1 LQNENSLKIL
11 KQLNSKQKKI
21 IKYSCFSIIG
31 IVLLLLIIFIEAF
44 RSREETIEIEQI
56 IGGKLIC
63 ESTYMADIQSWYYF
77 VDYKYQKEND
87 EIIEIGK
94 GEYFSREWKKDEQLK
109 KIGDWLILQTGG
121 EFKTDKLLIG
131 KANNS
136 NWKTFEISPSIIEKD
151 NFWKSK
157 DIYTNK
163 AGTPSEAFVKEISE
177 NGILIEYL
185 FRVGEKYEDQET
197 RKITY
202 KFDEKEGV
210 LKMSKIELKKENG
223 S

>member
-1 LQNENSLKIL
+1 M
-11 KQLNSKQKKI
+11 NSKQKKI
-21 IKYSCFSIIG
+21 IRYLCFSIIG
-31 IVLLLLIIFIEAF
+31 IILLLIIIFIEAF
-44 RSREETIEIEQI
+44 RTRVETIEIEQL

-77 VDYKYQKEND
+77 VDYKYKKENN

-94 GEYFSREWKKDEQLK
+94 GEYFSREWNKDEQLK
-109 KIGDWLILQTGG
+109 KIGDWLILHTGG

-131 KANNS
+131 KAGNS
-136 NWKTFEISPSIIEKD
+136 NWKTFEISPSVIEKD

-157 DIYTNK
+157 DINVNK
-163 AGTPSEAFVKEISE
+163 TGTPSEVFIKEISE
-177 NGILIEYL
+177 NEIHVEYL
-185 FRVGEKYEDQET
+185 FRTGEKYEDQET

-202 KFDEKEGV
+202 KFDEEKGIPI
-210 LKMSKIELKKENG
+210 MSKIELKKENG